1 MSKFIIR
8 DKQPFGEVHNQYEHK
23 GTLPNMPGHSNAN
36 LGSTTANG
44 DNGKTHVESFA
55 DKNPGAY
62 EYACRGRDNPFEPV
76 GKNFGVGNRGLTERY
91 TNVL

>member
-1 MSKFIIR
+1 MSKFIIN
-8 DKQPFGEVHNQYEHK
+8 DKQPFGEVHDQNEHP
-23 GTLPNMPGHSNAN
+23 GTLPNHPGHSNGN
-36 LGSTTANG
+36 LGRDTYNG
-44 DNGKTHVESFA
+44 NNGRTIVESFA

-62 EYACRGRDNPFEPV
+62 DYACRGRDNPFEPV